1 MITFHFNIMMTVALA
16 VLLGTVGARV
26 FKRLKIPQ
34 VVAYIVIG
42 VILGVSGVKLID
54 EQTALGLAPLS
65 TLALGIIGFSIG
77 GELKLSM
84 FRQHGKRAMIILLAE
99 GMGAFVIVTILTGI
113 VTGNWALALVLGAI
127 SSATAPAATV
137 DVLWE
142 YRTLGILTTLT
153 LAIVALDD
161 GLALLLYGFASA
173 IARTMLGGGRFSFL
187 TVARP
192 LYEIIGAAVLGAAV
206 AAAFWWIQRRTR
218 EKELVLAFALGSIL
232 LLIGLADAIRVDMI
246 LAAMVFGSVFANAAG
261 KDGEEVFG
269 IVQRFSPPIYVLF
282 FVLVGARLRFASMS
296 WVMWLAALAYVAGRT
311 GGKFLGSWLGAKLTR
326 APEAVRRYFGFCL
339 FSQAGVAI
347 GLAVLSSQVFAGYP
361 EVAAAIVG
369 IITTTTFIVQ
379 MVGPPAVKYAVTRAG
394 EVGRNVTEEDL
405 LATFKVSDV
414 MKSDQPSIRLR
425 APLPEVMDTV
435 ARGDSVYFPVADDA
449 GAFRGVVTLEGL
461 KATLNMPHVG
471 ELLVAQDLMEECR
484 YTVRP
489 DTSLRD
495 AQQIMKDRRSAYLP
509 VVDDVEGRRLVGLVI
524 ERRVQRI
531 LEEEIA
537 RRRREAEAVQATPAF

>member
-1 MITFHFNIMMTVALA
+1 MLTFHFNIMMTVALA

-42 VILGVSGVKLID
+42 VILGVSGVRLID
-54 EQTALGLAPLS
+54 EETALGLAPLS

-84 FRQHGKRAMIILLAE
+84 FRQHGRRAMIMLLTE
-99 GMGAFVIVTILTGI
+99 GVGAFVIVTVLTGI
-113 VTGNWALALVLGAI
+113 VTGNWPLALVLGAI

-173 IARTMLGGGRFSFL
+173 IARTMLDGGRLSIL
-187 TVARP
+187 TVVRP
-192 LYEIIGAAVLGAAV
+192 VYEIAGAVVLGAFV
-206 AAAFWWIQRRTR
+206 ALGFWWVQRKTR

-232 LLIGLADAIRVDMI
+232 LLIGLADAARVDMI
-246 LAAMVFGSVFANAAG
+246 LAAMVFGSVFANVSGSEGA
-261 KDGEEVFG
+261 EVFG
-269 IVQRFSPPIYVLF
+269 IVQRFAPPIYVLF
-282 FVLVGARLRFASMS
+282 FVLVGARLQFAAMS
-296 WVMWLAALAYVAGRT
+296 WVMWLAALAYVVGRT
-311 GGKFLGSWLGAKLTR
+311 GGKFLGSWLGAKLTG
-326 APEAVRRYFGFCL
+326 APEVVRRYFGFCL

-369 IITTTTFIVQ
+369 IVTTTTFIVQ
-379 MVGPPAVKYAVTRAG
+379 IVGPPAVKYAVTKAG

-405 LATFKVSDV
+405 LATFRVRDV
-414 MKSDQPSIRLR
+414 MKTDQVSIRLR
-425 APLPEVMDTV
+425 APLPEVMDRV
-435 ARGDSVYFPVADDA
+435 AQGDAVYFPVVDDD
-449 GAFRGVVTLEGL
+449 GALRGVITLEGL
-461 KATLNMPHVG
+461 KATLNMPHVT
-471 ELLVAQDLMEECR
+471 ELLVAQDLMEESR
-484 YTVRP
+484 YSVTP
-489 DTSLRD
+489 DTSLRE
-495 AQQIMKDRRSAYLP
+495 ARRMLKDRRAACLP
-509 VVDDVEGRRLVGLVI
+509 VVDQADNRRFVGFLI
-524 ERRVQRI
+524 EQRVQRA

-537 RRRREAEAVQATPAF
+537 RRRREAEATQPGPA